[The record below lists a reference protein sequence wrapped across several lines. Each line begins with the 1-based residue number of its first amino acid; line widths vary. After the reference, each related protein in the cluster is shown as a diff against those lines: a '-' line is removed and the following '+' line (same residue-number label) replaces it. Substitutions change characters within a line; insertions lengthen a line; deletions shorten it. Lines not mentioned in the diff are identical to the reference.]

1 MVCLQFGD
9 LKFASSETVMS
20 ENEIQNKALFD
31 ELNQL
36 IQSGRS
42 KILLAVNRTKTLVY
56 WQLGQKIQKWKK
68 RLQLNKL
75 IILKKNHQIKSAT
88 LLTLETEQGIETLSV
103 TNWLQ

>member
-9 LKFASSETVMS
+9 PKFASSETVMS
-20 ENEIQNKALFD
+20 KNEIQNKALFD

-42 KILLAVNRTKTLVY
+42 KILLAVNRIKTLVY

-75 IILKKNHQIKSAT
+75 IILKKIIK
-88 LLTLETEQGIETLSV
+88 
-103 TNWLQ
+103 